1 MRVPQSWLTE
11 VLRVSTPD
19 WSATAEE
26 IDAGFV
32 RVGFEIEDVE
42 AFPEISGPLVI
53 GRVETIEELT
63 EFKKPIRFCT
73 VDVGEDT
80 PREIVCGAR
89 NFAVGDLIVAALPG
103 TVLPGPFAIAAR
115 KTYGR
120 VSDGMI
126 CSVAELGVGNDHSG
140 ILVLAPGT
148 AEPGADAREVLS
160 LADVAIDVNVTPDR
174 GYAFSMRGLGRELA
188 SAFAVP
194 FADPAAEVVVGR
206 EASEGWP
213 VDIESD
219 SAATRYTARII
230 SNVDAAAVSPWWLRK
245 RLMVAGI
252 RPISG
257 IVDVTNYVMIELGQ
271 PLHAFDADKVTGAIT
286 VRNATPGEKLTTLDG
301 VERTL
306 DPEDVVIADESGAI
320 ALAGVMGGE
329 STEVGPETTRVLL
342 ESANFD
348 QVRVFRTGKRH
359 KLTSEASKRFERL
372 VDPEITAIASA
383 RGAQLIAEIAGGVVA
398 DDWTDVRVASLA
410 PVSIEIAVDAPDVTA
425 GISYPAGT
433 TRTRLIEVGCAVTD
447 HGDTLTVNP
456 PSWRPDLRQR
466 ADLVEEVL
474 RLEGLED
481 IPAIVPA
488 APAGTGL
495 TPSQRRRRSIG
506 RTLAL
511 DGFVEV
517 LPYPFMPAGVFDV
530 WGLPDDDP
538 RRSTVKVLNPL
549 ESDRPE
555 LNTTLLPGLLEMT
568 ARNIARGQRD
578 LSLFTIG
585 QIVDGAG
592 SGADGNAE
600 VVGALDVTRRP
611 SAAELAAIDAALPK
625 QPVHVATVL
634 TGLRDPAGP
643 WGPGRVAD
651 ATDAFEAART
661 IARAA
666 GVVVELVA
674 DTEKLPWH
682 PGRCAR
688 IVVPANEPGASG
700 ATGDVT
706 GASGATGD
714 VTGASGDI
722 TVGWAGELHPAVL
735 ERAGLPKG
743 TCAVEISID
752 ALPLD
757 VVLPAPTLSV
767 FPAVLQDLAVVVD
780 AGVAAADVEK
790 ALRAGAGELLESLD
804 LFDVFVGEQV
814 GEGRKSLAFALRFRA
829 ADRTLTEEEANAA
842 KLAAVDAAASSVGA
856 RLR

>member
-11 VLRVSTPD
+11 ALRVSTPD
-19 WSATAEE
+19 WTATAEE

-32 RVGFEIEDVE
+32 RVGFEIEDIE
-42 AFPEISGPLVI
+42 PFPTITGPLVI

-73 VDVGEDT
+73 VEVGEDS

-103 TVLPGPFAIAAR
+103 TVLPGPFEIASR
-115 KTYGR
+115 KTYGKT
-120 VSDGMI
+120 SDGMI
-126 CSVAELGVGNDHSG
+126 CSVTELGIGNDHSG

-148 AEPGADAREVLS
+148 AEPGADAREVLG
-160 LADVAIDVNVTPDR
+160 LVDVAIDVNVTPDR

-194 FADPAAEVVVGR
+194 YADPAAQIVVGR
-206 EASEGWP
+206 EATEGWP
-213 VDIESD
+213 VEIESN

-230 SNVDAAAVSPWWLRK
+230 SNVDASAPSPWWLSK
-245 RLMVAGI
+245 RLLVAGI

-271 PLHAFDADKVTGAIT
+271 PLHAFDADKITGAIT
-286 VRNATPGEKLTTLDG
+286 VRNATAGEMLTTLDG
-301 VERTL
+301 VERKL

-320 ALAGVMGGE
+320 ALAGLMGGAA
-329 STEVGPETTRVLL
+329 TEVGPDTTRVLL
-342 ESANFD
+342 EAATFD

-383 RGAQLIAEIAGGVVA
+383 RGAGLIAEIAGGVVA
-398 DDWTDVRVASLA
+398 DDWTDVRVAPTE
-410 PVSIEIAVDAPDVTA
+410 PVSIEIAVDAVDKTA
-425 GISYPAGT
+425 GKTYPAGT
-433 TRTRLIEVGCAVTD
+433 TRTRLVEVGCAVTD
-447 HGDTLTVNP
+447 HGDWLTVNP

-466 ADLVEEVL
+466 ADLVEEVV

-481 IPAIVPA
+481 IPAIVPT

-495 TPSQRRRRSIG
+495 TAAQRRRRSIG

-517 LPYPFMPAGVFDV
+517 LPFPFMPAGVFDV
-530 WGLPDDDP
+530 WGLADDDP
-538 RRSTVKVLNPL
+538 RRATVKVLNPL
-549 ESDRPE
+549 EADRPE

-568 ARNIARGQRD
+568 VRNIARGQRD
-578 LSLFTIG
+578 LSLFAIG
-585 QIVDGAG
+585 QIVEGVVGEAKP
-592 SGADGNAE
+592 

-611 SAAELAAIDAALPK
+611 TDAEIAEVDAALPL

-643 WGPGRVAD
+643 WGAGRAAD

-661 IARAA
+661 IGRAA
-666 GVVVELVA
+666 GVEVELVA
-674 DTEKLPWH
+674 DAEKLPWH

-688 IVVPANEPGASG
+688 VIVPGNESRGE
-700 ATGDVT
+700 V
-706 GASGATGD
+706 
-714 VTGASGDI
+714 

-743 TCAVEISID
+743 TCAVEVSID
-752 ALPLD
+752 DLPLD
-757 VVLPAPTLSV
+757 VVLPAPALSV

-780 AGVAAADVEK
+780 ADVAAGDVEK
-790 ALRAGAGELLESLD
+790 ALRGGAGELLESLE

-814 GEGRKSLAFALRFRA
+814 GEGKKSLAFALRFRA
-829 ADRTLTEEEANAA
+829 PDRTLTEEEANAA